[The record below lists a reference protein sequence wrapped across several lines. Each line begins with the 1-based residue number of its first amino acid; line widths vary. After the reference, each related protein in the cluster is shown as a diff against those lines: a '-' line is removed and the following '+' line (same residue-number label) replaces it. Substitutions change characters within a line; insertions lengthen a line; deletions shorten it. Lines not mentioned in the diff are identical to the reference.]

1 MTRERTFGLL
11 LLCAATALPAA
22 GQVPFYDRLSVHNA
36 ELTKLQ
42 PAMVSPLVAADP
54 RLIQYYRVSVA
65 HQYTSTGTE
74 TTNYGNSRGVGI
86 IALRRF
92 EFDGMPPAYIQ
103 HNSGIADDFGD
114 TSLSVKMRIASGNA
128 ESGNFDLAANLAH
141 CFTTGSH
148 TNGGR
153 TDSFTPSPAGDFT
166 YRRVSLISGA
176 SGVLPTG
183 KIAAQGRAIAWNEVA
198 QLHAKPHVWFEVENN
213 ATFYFAGA
221 HDGLMQNFVTPAAFY
236 VLRPREWAATHPFF
250 IFDTGMQIATSGFH
264 TYDHNLITEVRVLF

>member
-1 MTRERTFGLL
+1 M
-11 LLCAATALPAA
+11 
-22 GQVPFYDRLSVHNA
+22 S
-36 ELTKLQ
+36 Q
-42 PAMVSPLVAADP
+42 PDP

-128 ESGNFDLAANLAH
+128 EHGSFDLAASLAH
-141 CFTTGSH
+141 CFATGSSK
-148 TNGGR
+148 NGGR
-153 TDSFTPSPAGDFT
+153 TDSFTPSLAGDFT

-183 KIAAQGRAIAWNEVA
+183 KIAAQGRAIAWNEVV
-198 QLHAKPHVWFEVENN
+198 QLHAKPHIWFEVENN

-236 VLRPREWAATHPFF
+236 VLRPREWAATHPIF
-250 IFDTGMQIATSGFH
+250 IFDMGMQIATSGFH